1 MGKPEKAGFYASF
14 FRLKIVNNGQGG
26 CFPFPHCYKLI
37 IKTHIDNSIEKRKVK
52 KMKAKVLGIQQVNY
66 TSKKTGKP
74 VVGTTLHCS
83 MRDSDVYG
91 VAVDSIFVSENL
103 GLKPVIDNV
112 TLGTLINVEYNNRGY
127 INDVTILPDEK
138 PAVSNDKPANPN
150 EKPAKQA

>member
-1 MGKPEKAGFYASF
+1 
-14 FRLKIVNNGQGG
+14 
-26 CFPFPHCYKLI
+26 
-37 IKTHIDNSIEKRKVK
+37 
-52 KMKAKVLGIQQVNY
+52 MKAKVLGIQQVNY

-127 INDVTILPDEK
+127 INDVTILLDEK